1 MGEDVSIEYCPVMVV
16 IRTLFFNAISFK
28 NFPIFIKLQVMPNA
42 KFPIKDVFF

>member
-1 MGEDVSIEYCPVMVV
+1 MGEDVSIEYCLVMAV

-28 NFPIFIKLQVMPNA
+28 IFPIFIKLQVMPND